1 MKDHAFR
8 CHVVRGREQGWWK
21 PGRQPWRR
29 DKAGSSSHSAEGVPS
44 SAAFS
49 GGTKPILPDTSHGAG
64 IAMPATVFVPAKNTD
79 AITESGKS
87 LAKAAGL
94 KLLRI
99 EGDRAVLEV
108 EKGSC
113 RFAVGVSRLRWR
125 NQNFCPCVGWLNSE
139 NAGNENGTGNKSAYA
154 NNPPIRCTDR
164 LHRH

>member
-1 MKDHAFR
+1 
-8 CHVVRGREQGWWK
+8 
-21 PGRQPWRR
+21 
-29 DKAGSSSHSAEGVPS
+29 
-44 SAAFS
+44 
-49 GGTKPILPDTSHGAG
+49 
-64 IAMPATVFVPAKNTD
+64 MPATVFVPAKNTD

-139 NAGNENGTGNKSAYA
+139 NAGNEHGTGNKSA
-154 NNPPIRCTDR
+154 ICT
-164 LHRH
+164 RHVEFFASNLLTACLKKPC